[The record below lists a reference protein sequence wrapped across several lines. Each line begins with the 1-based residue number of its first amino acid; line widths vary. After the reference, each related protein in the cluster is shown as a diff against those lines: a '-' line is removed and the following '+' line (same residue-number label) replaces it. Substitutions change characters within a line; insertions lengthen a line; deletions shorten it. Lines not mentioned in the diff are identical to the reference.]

1 MAKPK
6 KSMLLYG
13 RVSVF
18 ERLKANPASIKKI
31 LLQENIPLADIEGLA
46 KANGIA
52 LERLPS
58 HQLKRLKPAKDLQG
72 VVAKVDKF
80 GYASFTDLLD
90 QAQNKKL
97 SLIFLDRIN
106 DPQNFGAIVRTACCF
121 GGFAVVIP
129 QFNAC
134 GVTEAVLHVAS
145 GGENYIPISMVSN
158 LSNAI
163 IQAKKCD
170 LWIAGAEAGND
181 ASDIDTTSFPFPL
194 GVVLGSEGEG
204 IRYGIQKHLD
214 LKVRIPMKGAG
225 LSFNVGIACAIFCY
239 EIAKQREGLHESKKQ
254 EKRG

>member
-1 MAKPK
+1 MSKAKK
-6 KSMLLYG
+6 TMLLYG

-18 ERLKANPASIKKI
+18 ERLKANPSSIKKI
-31 LLQENIPLADIEGLA
+31 LLQENIPLPDIEGPA
-46 KANGIA
+46 KANGIP

-58 HQLKRLKPAKDLQG
+58 HQLKRLKPVKDLQG

-80 GYASFTDLLD
+80 TYADFDGLLD

-106 DPQNFGAIVRTACCF
+106 DPQNFGAIVRTAACF

-145 GGENYIPISMVSN
+145 GGENYTPIAMVSN
-158 LSNAI
+158 LSNSI
-163 IQAKKCD
+163 IQAKKCG
-170 LWIAGAEAGND
+170 LWIVGAEAGDD
-181 ASDIDTTSFPFPL
+181 ASDIGTASFPFPL
-194 GVVLGSEGEG
+194 GIVLGSEGEG

-214 LKVRIPMKGAG
+214 LKVRVPMKGAA

-239 EIAKQREGLHESKKQ
+239 EISKQRKEFS
-254 EKRG
+254 

>member
-1 MAKPK
+1 MAKLK
-6 KSMLLYG
+6 KTMLLYG

-18 ERLKANPASIKKI
+18 ERLKANPVSIKKI
-31 LLQENIPLADIEGLA
+31 LLQDNIPLPDIERLA
-46 KANGIA
+46 NANSIP

-72 VVAKVDKF
+72 VIAKVDKF
-80 GYASFTDLLD
+80 RYASFDGLLN
-90 QAQNKKL
+90 QVQNKKL

-106 DPQNFGAIVRTACCF
+106 DPQNFGAIVRTAACF

-158 LSNAI
+158 LSTSI
-163 IQAKKCD
+163 IQAKKCGC
-170 LWIAGAEAGND
+170 WIVGAEASDD
-181 ASDIDTTSFPFPL
+181 ASDVDTASFPFPL
-194 GVVLGSEGEG
+194 GIVLGSEGEG

-214 LKVRIPMKGAG
+214 LKVHIPMKGAS

-239 EIAKQREGLHESKKQ
+239 EISKQRKGSL
-254 EKRG
+254 